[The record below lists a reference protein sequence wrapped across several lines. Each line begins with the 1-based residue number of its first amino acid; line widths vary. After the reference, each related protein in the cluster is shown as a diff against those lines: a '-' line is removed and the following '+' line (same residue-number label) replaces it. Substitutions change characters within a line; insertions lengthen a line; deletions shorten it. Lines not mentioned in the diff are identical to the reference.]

1 MERRNF
7 IKLIGLSIVT
17 PTILFS
23 AVEKKPTLTDFE
35 RMKANVTTKVTL
47 HIQDE
52 FSMYQKPGE
61 DMQAFLRAAR
71 SQGNSLTL
79 YNQCIADFKMTA

>member
-7 IKLIGLSIVT
+7 IKLIGLSVIT
-17 PTILFS
+17 PTILLS
-23 AVEKKPTLTDFE
+23 AVENKPALTDFE
-35 RMKANVTTKVTL
+35 RIKANITTKVTL

-61 DMQAFLRAAR
+61 DMQALLRAAR
-71 SQGNSLTL
+71 SQGNSLTM
-79 YNQCIADFKMTA
+79 YNQCIADFQRTI